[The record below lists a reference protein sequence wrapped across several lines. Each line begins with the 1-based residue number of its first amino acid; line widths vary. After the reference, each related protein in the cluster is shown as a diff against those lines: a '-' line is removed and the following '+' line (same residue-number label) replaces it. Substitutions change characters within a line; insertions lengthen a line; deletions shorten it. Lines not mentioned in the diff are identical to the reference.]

1 MPSKTA
7 SSDARNYGFIT
18 SDVSTTKIDN
28 KEYLTFDMWNGTETV
43 KDIIIEEQNAPSFAK
58 YSFVAFNWSNE
69 ETKEASKTHFEVK
82 NATTNAVAITSFVT
96 DDSITFSDSTSK
108 DFTDTYF
115 VIGVDTNAGEGSV
128 AKLATAKEQPG
139 NKNML
144 SANAVYFTN
153 TTGDK
158 IEAVFVDVSG
168 VMTNNKNGSELY
180 VAGPQTSTSA
190 TSLDA
195 IKKLSDGVYVPTQK
209 YATDM
214 AGAAKDNVIFKFT
227 TTTTSEEYTLSIKN
241 PAGKEVYTESN
252 SLDKGAHCFYIT
264 TNPLT
269 ANVSGTLKETWGS
282 SATKAPTGTYSFS
295 ITGATS
301 GVVLKGVFTIAANQ

>member
-1 MPSKTA
+1 
-7 SSDARNYGFIT
+7 
-18 SDVSTTKIDN
+18 
-28 KEYLTFDMWNGTETV
+28 V
-43 KDIIIEEQNAPSFAK
+43 KDIIIEKQGAPSFAK

-180 VAGPQTSTSA
+180 VVGPKTTTSA
-190 TSLDA
+190 TIFDEVKA
-195 IKKLSDGVYVPTQK
+195 LSDGVYVPAQK
-209 YATDM
+209 IGDM
-214 AGAAKDNVIFKFT
+214 AGDAKDNVIFKFT
-227 TTTTSEEYTLSIKN
+227 GDAGSYTLKINNGTKD
-241 PAGKEVYTESN
+241 VYTETATVTGN
-252 SLDKGAHCFYIT
+252 GGHCFYIT
-264 TNPLT
+264 TKGTSGPNAGT
-269 ANVSGTLKETWGS
+269 GDYKNVDFV
-282 SATKAPTGTYSFS
+282 AGTYSFS